1 MTWAKRIAPLAVAA
15 VLAGGGVVA
24 PALGAT
30 AAHWTTK
37 QCTSYKTSFL
47 KRHNQKPTKAQLAAA
62 NKVLKKHGCTIKA

>member
-30 AAHWTTK
+30 PAHWTAK
-37 QCTSYKTSFL
+37 QCTSYKSAFL
-47 KRHNQKPTKAQLAAA
+47 KRHKKPTKTQLASA
-62 NKVLKKHGCTIKA
+62 NKVLKNHGCTIKA